1 MHIVIK
7 NDIFPL
13 SPGLQVIYMRT
24 KVSKWVHKRVCRV
37 KGEMKVKYVGVV
49 GRAVQQVIR
58 QDKSPAVAVQPV
70 VNTTSSLAVS
80 DLTTDMELCCWI
92 AFRVKLFLPIADV
105 GNLPAGC
112 GRQWA
117 VGVHA
122 RPGQAC
128 YLSVSGN
135 WASLA
140 TAATCTGLVGSHRLP
155 SRASSRPTCPVG
167 TSLVECFV
175 YFCYKWWN

>member
-1 MHIVIK
+1 M
-7 NDIFPL
+7 IF
-13 SPGLQVIYMRT
+13 SPSLRVFKLFIWGQKLVSEST
-24 KVSKWVHKRVCRV
+24 KECVES
-37 KGEMKVKYVGVV
+37 KVKWKWNMLAWWG
-49 GRAVQQVIR
+49 GQCS
-58 QDKSPAVAVQPV
+58 KSSAR
-70 VNTTSSLAVS
+70 TSHQRWQSSPWSTHKTISLAVS

-155 SRASSRPTCPVG
+155 SWASSRPTCPVG